1 MDPFIEQLGAT
12 RANLDR
18 LAALAAKCPE
28 LFDGGRVIQVEPT
41 GAQVYLHASRHPDR
55 NWKVFL
61 RQWPEGKWTREE
73 SVVAAAWDY
82 RGKLDGVNICIIG
95 AEKRPA
101 PEPLVVEEG
110 AIA

>member
-1 MDPFIEQLGAT
+1 MSAPFIEQISST

-18 LAALAAKCPE
+18 LEKLVARCPE

-82 RGKLDGVNICIIG
+82 RGVLEGVNICIIG

-101 PEPLVVEEG
+101 PERLVVEVV
-110 AIA
+110 A